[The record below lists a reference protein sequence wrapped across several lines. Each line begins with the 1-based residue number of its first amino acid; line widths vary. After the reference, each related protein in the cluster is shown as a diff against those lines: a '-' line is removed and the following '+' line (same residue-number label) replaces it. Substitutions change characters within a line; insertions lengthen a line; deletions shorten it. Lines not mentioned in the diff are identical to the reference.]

1 MTEPGG
7 RAPGPFEEHLREAI
21 ALNSTR
27 APLYATLS
35 AGRSRRISRTLLWSE
50 RALLPVA
57 RWFDRRAEPYHRAGI
72 PLLHDVFVSMEG
84 TPAFLPR
91 LGPVPGPPRLRP
103 DGRAAG
109 REVARA
115 FRAAG
120 FDGAAATLARHLG
133 ALEEEP
139 EFHCMLRH
147 LLESTRRIA
156 LVAPGLHRLA
166 GRRGL
171 ASPLPLLSRLLR
183 VHLWGCGAAGRLDR
197 LALPLQADGL
207 PILCRDVPPIP
218 PYP

>member
-1 MTEPGG
+1 MTEPGR

-21 ALNSTR
+21 ALNTAR
-27 APLYATLS
+27 APLYAALS
-35 AGRSRRISRTLLWSE
+35 AGRSRGISRTLLWSE
-50 RALLPVA
+50 HALLPVA
-57 RWFDRRAEPYHRAGI
+57 LWFDRRAEPYHRAGI

-91 LGPVPGPPRLRP
+91 RGPVPAPPLLRP
-103 DGRAAG
+103 DARATGRD
-109 REVARA
+109 VARA

-120 FDGAAATLARHLG
+120 FGGAAAALDRHLG
-133 ALEEEP
+133 VLEEEP

-147 LLESTRRIA
+147 LLESMRRIA

-171 ASPLPLLSRLLR
+171 DSPVPLLSRLLR
-183 VHLWGCGAAGRLDR
+183 IHLWGSGAAGRLDR
-197 LALPLQADGL
+197 LALPLQAEGL
-207 PILCRDVPPIP
+207 PILRRDVPPIP